1 LISLFVFVLHL
12 SINFCWM
19 QSVLVDKRP
28 EKTEDSASGERGPRI
43 SQTFRHIGLF
53 LTFSLELCR
62 SISREAGTT
71 AQPCKRRD
79 GHDTRGARPM
89 ARGGEEAERLFAA
102 FGAVNHE
109 SEFDWKKT

>member
-1 LISLFVFVLHL
+1 
-12 SINFCWM
+12 M
-19 QSVLVDKRP
+19 DKRP
-28 EKTEDSASGERGPRI
+28 EETEDSASGERDPRI
-43 SQTFRHIGLF
+43 SQTFRDIGLFLTPSSSSPLPLPHPFLF

-71 AQPCKRRD
+71 AQLCKRRD

-89 ARGGEEAERLFAA
+89 ARGGEEAEGLLAA

-109 SEFDWKKT
+109 NEFSWKKTY